1 MLIAFKVN
9 ITQRLIIW
17 LSPVGRVYK
26 ASIPLLLFFAKGV
39 TILKK
44 YA

>member
-1 MLIAFKVN
+1 MVQINNKEME
-9 ITQRLIIW
+9 TW
-17 LSPVGRVYK
+17 LSPAGQAYK
-26 ASIPLLLFFAKGV
+26 ASIPLLLFFAKGT

>member
-1 MLIAFKVN
+1 MVKIN
-9 ITQRLIIW
+9 NEETW
-17 LSPVGRVYK
+17 LSPVGRAYK